1 MSLDLII
8 GWQSFETE
16 FRGETIKM
24 EVRPFKR
31 KAMLAV
37 LPYLSKKVPDVKEK
51 MTEDEISDLAD
62 KGFELQ
68 GLASQ
73 LLPDHL
79 RNIQGITL
87 NNRPPSF
94 DDLADEPVF
103 LPLTLAIITKIAS
116 ISNIDQID
124 AKNSEG
130 LSGSTGEQAGTDQ
143 QRL

>member
-37 LPYLSKKVPDVKEK
+37 LPYLSKKMPDIKDN
-51 MTEDEISDLAD
+51 MTEDEITDLAD

-68 GLASQ
+68 GLASD

-79 RNIQGITL
+79 RKIQGITL
-87 NNRPPSF
+87 NGRPLSF
-94 DDLADEPVF
+94 DDLADEPMF
-103 LPLTLAIITKIAS
+103 LPLTLAIITEIAS
-116 ISNIDQID
+116 ISSIDQAD

-130 LSGSTGEQAGTDQ
+130 LSDSMEEQAETDQ
-143 QRL
+143 